1 MKSLK
6 RIGAGLLAGLVLVMP
21 VSMNAYATSTGTQ
34 NYVTG
39 DDSYRMPIPQCYN
52 VVDTINNIGSYEDED
67 RYFKNPQDIFVD
79 SYDNIYIVDTGND
92 RVIKMNSSMETL
104 AIFYGD
110 EESGKFNDPE
120 GIFVEDDGDMY
131 LADTGNKRILHLSP
145 EGKFVEQF
153 NNPDSELTSGAAFNP
168 SKLVVSPTG
177 YMYVIRGENIM
188 AIDGSGGFSGLYGQ
202 TDIGYDLTEM
212 ILRMVAS
219 EEQKRSIAKR
229 TASSYINLTMGKD
242 GMIYATSMEREEG
255 EIKKLNSIGTN
266 VYRKYKT
273 VGNSISNPITDFI
286 ENKLLKSVVAS
297 NSFKFGEYFDDDGM
311 YMEPI
316 FRDIAVDDDG
326 IVTVIEE
333 QNGKVYQYDQEGNM
347 LVAFGGL
354 GESAGTFTR
363 PAAIDVDSK
372 GNLYILDRIN
382 ANVQIFEP
390 TEFILL
396 VHQAT
401 TRYGE
406 GDYANSFVLWQ
417 QVLDIDEN
425 YDLAH
430 VGIAKTYYKQGEF
443 KLSMDE
449 SKLVGNRDV
458 YTQAFDEYSYVVLR
472 RHFVLILFLALAI
485 IVGLYLLVTWLIR
498 TSKKAYWNFLSNKT
512 KKMGIIQGLKY
523 AFHTILH
530 PIDAMEGIRYNKA
543 NINMAVPF
551 LLFLI
556 AYVVRIAYIYIVHFP
571 LASIEVADANLVFE
585 AVKLLIVPISW
596 IPASFAATSISDG
609 ETKFPEITFT
619 SALSLAPY
627 IVINLPLMFLSNIWS
642 KSQQSW
648 YGVFS
653 VLAYIGMFLILF
665 IAMMVLNNYTL
676 KKTIGMMI
684 VSAGMMLVIWLVL
697 GLVYVLTG
705 RMIQF
710 VFTILNEFKLNFL

>member
-1 MKSLK
+1 MKLK
-6 RIGAGLLAGLVLVMP
+6 RIGASLLTCLLFVMLVSTDV
-21 VSMNAYATSTGTQ
+21 YASSSTGAQ

-39 DDSYRMPIPQCYN
+39 NDSYRMPIPQCYN
-52 VVDTINNIGSYEDED
+52 VVETINNIGAFEDEE

-79 SYDNIYIVDTGND
+79 SYDNVYIVDTGYN
-92 RVIKMNSSMETL
+92 RIVKMNSDMETVN
-104 AIFYGD
+104 IFYGD
-110 EESGKFNDPE
+110 EESGSFNAPE

-153 NNPDSELTSGAAFNP
+153 TNPDSELTSGAAFNP

-177 YMYVIRGENIM
+177 YMYVVRGENIM

-202 TDIGYDLTEM
+202 TDIGYNLTEM
-212 ILRMVAS
+212 ILRVVAS
-219 EEQKRSIAKR
+219 EQQKKSIVKR
-229 TASSYINLTMGKD
+229 TASSYINVTMGSD

-273 VGNSISNPITDFI
+273 VGNSISNPITEFI
-286 ENKLLKSVVAS
+286 EKKLLKSVVAS
-297 NSFKFGEYFDDDGM
+297 NSFKFGEYFDDEGM

-333 QNGKVYQYDQEGNM
+333 LNGKVYQYDQEGNM
-347 LVAFGGL
+347 LVAFGGK
-354 GESAGTFTR
+354 GESAGTFTM
-363 PAAIDVDSK
+363 PSAIDVDSK
-372 GNLYILDRIN
+372 GNIYILDRIN

-396 VHQAT
+396 VHQAA

-406 GDYANSFVLWQ
+406 GDYTASYDLWQ
-417 QVLDIDEN
+417 KVLDIDEN

-449 SKLVGNRDV
+449 SKLVSDRDV
-458 YTQAFDEYSYVVLR
+458 YTQAFDEYVYVVLR
-472 RHFVLILFLALAI
+472 QNFVLVLVIALAI
-485 IVGLYLLVTWLIR
+485 IVGVLLLVSYLIK
-498 TSKKAYWNFLSNKT
+498 TSKKAYWSFLNEKT
-512 KKMGIIQGLKY
+512 KKMGVVQGLKY
-523 AFHTILH
+523 AFHMVLH
-530 PIDAMEGIRYNKA
+530 PIDAMEGIRYNKSR
-543 NINMAVPF
+543 INMKVPF
-551 LLFLI
+551 LILII
-556 AYVVRIAYIYIVHFP
+556 AYIVRIAYIYIVHFP
-571 LASIEVADANLVFE
+571 LASMEVADANLVFE
-585 AVKLLIVPISW
+585 AVKLWIVPISW
-596 IPASFAATSISDG
+596 IPASFAATSISGG

-619 SALSLAPY
+619 SALSLTPY
-627 IVINLPLMFLSNIWS
+627 IIINLPLMFLSNIWS

-653 VLAYIGMFLILF
+653 VLAYIGMFLILYF
-665 IAMMVLNNYTL
+665 AMMILNNYTM
-676 KKTIGMMI
+676 KKTIGMMF
-684 VSAGMMLVIWLVL
+684 VSAFMMLVIWLVL
-697 GLVYVLTG
+697 GLFYVLSG
-705 RMIQF
+705 RLIQF
-710 VFTILNEFKLNFL
+710 IFTLFTEFKLNFL